1 MGEAEAILEFW
12 FGTEQDDLAVIKQQ
26 GPLWFASNP
35 KLDQTIRERFGP
47 LVERASRGE
56 LEAWGDDARSRL
68 ALIILLDQFT
78 RNIHRGTTQAF
89 AADDLALR
97 HCREGI
103 AHGHDRVLRR
113 VERPFLYM
121 PLMHSESLDAQDEA
135 IRVFEGLLGT
145 AEGELKKAFET
156 NLEFAHM
163 HRTLIERFGR
173 FPHRNVILD
182 RANTPEEAEYLAGD
196 AETFGQSKR

>member
-1 MGEAEAILEFW
+1 MGEAAAILEFW
-12 FGTEQDDLAVIKQQ
+12 FGAEQDDLAVIKQQ
-26 GPLWFASNP
+26 GRLWFASDP
-35 KLDQTIRERFGP
+35 KLDDSIRERFGS
-47 LVERASRGE
+47 LVERACHGD
-56 LEAWGDDARSRL
+56 LEAWCDDARSRL

-78 RNIHRGTTQAF
+78 RNIYRGTAQAF

-103 AHGHDRVLRR
+103 ACGHDRVLRR

-135 IRVFEGLLGT
+135 IRAFERLIGT
-145 AEGELKKAFET
+145 AEGELKQAFET
-156 NLEFAHM
+156 NLEFAHV
-163 HRTLIERFGR
+163 HRALIERFGR
-173 FPHRNVILD
+173 FPHRNAILG
-182 RANTPEEAEYLAGD
+182 RTSTPVEAEYLAGD